1 MAHFYLIHGFNEKAE
16 GLNTVN
22 TLREGLERRG
32 HTAVLIRYGWFGRI
46 RSRFCNKGVAKVV
59 ASTVIPG
66 SHVIAFSNGAA
77 ITYYA
82 AKYGAP
88 WDRVFLINP
97 ALNRKTAI
105 PNVRKVDVFYSES
118 DHWTRLARYIPI
130 SIWGSQGAVG
140 YKGEDKEGRYSQLE
154 LDHLAGRETNHGG
167 IFDTHLGR
175 ERLLNALQSSLDKD
189 Q

>member
-105 PNVRKVDVFYSES
+105 PNVRKVDVMYSKS
-118 DHWTRLARYIPI
+118 DPWTKLARYIPI

-140 YKGEDKEGRYSQLE
+140 YKGKDEGGRYTHVE
-154 LDHLAGRETNHGG
+154 LDALCGFETRHGG
-167 IFDTHLGR
+167 VFGSFLCR
-175 ERLLNALQSSLDKD
+175 ERVLNAIQSSLDKD